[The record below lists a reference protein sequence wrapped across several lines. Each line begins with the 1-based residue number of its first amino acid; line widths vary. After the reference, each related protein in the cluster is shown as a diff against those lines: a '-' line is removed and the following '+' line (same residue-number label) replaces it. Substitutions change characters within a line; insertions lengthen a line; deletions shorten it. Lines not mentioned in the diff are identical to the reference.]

1 MRRRVQLRSIPELSP
16 VSNVWIQHL
25 IGRLLIGEL
34 NIPHRLQAKLLYELS
49 RERKDVN

>member
-1 MRRRVQLRSIPELSP
+1 MRRRVQISSIPESNP

-25 IGRLLIGEL
+25 IARLLIGEL

-49 RERKDVN
+49 KERKDVD